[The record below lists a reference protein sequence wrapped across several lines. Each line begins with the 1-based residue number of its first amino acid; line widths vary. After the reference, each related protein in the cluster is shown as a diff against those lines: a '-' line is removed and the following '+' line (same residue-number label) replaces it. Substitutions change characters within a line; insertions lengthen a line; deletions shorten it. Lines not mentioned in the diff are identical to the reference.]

1 MTKYETVKDDLN
13 AFYKNRANIIIQQN
27 KAEEFD
33 RSDNTKIYHFES
45 LDKYVEAST
54 IKKLEVDRVIYEGQ
68 SNIEDAINKKLK
80 FDLSQKFVLNKN
92 VCDEL
97 FSFNVPQITRE
108 MDADMSKDISYFEL
122 KTALRQMRKAASPG
136 LDGIPVTLYN
146 RPFSTPIDRNIQLYY
161 SK

>member
-1 MTKYETVKDDLN
+1 M
-13 AFYKNRANIIIQQN
+13 Q
-27 KAEEFD
+27 
-33 RSDNTKIYHFES
+33 
-45 LDKYVEAST
+45 
-54 IKKLEVDRVIYEGQ
+54 KLEVDRVIYEGQ

-136 LDGIPVTLYN
+136 LDGIPVTLYLRLIN